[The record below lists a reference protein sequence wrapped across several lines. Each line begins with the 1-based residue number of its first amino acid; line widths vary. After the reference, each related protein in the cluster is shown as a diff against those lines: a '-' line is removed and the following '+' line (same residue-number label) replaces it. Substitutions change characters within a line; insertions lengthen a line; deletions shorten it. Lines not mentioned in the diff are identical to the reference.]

1 MLTSDAPYER
11 AINFVK
17 RNIPNRDDKEL
28 IKAVEIIGGRLTDLK
43 LFINKIRRGQSS
55 QGKKKNIIYI
65 LNKQNI

>member
-55 QGKKKNIIYI
+55 QGKKKII
-65 LNKQNI
+65 